1 MNTGNLIPEYRLIA
15 RRRRRCI
22 RRWFGGCVGYA
33 FFLVLAFPFASL
45 VWVQDKSLDAQLMT
59 IRQEVS
65 DSELHL
71 KREESE
77 LEDAQTTLKAT
88 KLVENQS
95 DWSILLAVLAGE
107 VGDDIVL
114 KTCKVEPMKSDDEAA
129 AGSRAGSPLRSL
141 GGAIAAQAEDDDKSP
156 IHVEADQFLIEL
168 HGYGLTQRAV
178 SHFVLRLERT
188 GLFEM
193 VTLKKTRR
201 EPFMKDNAIA
211 FQLKC
216 YLKGENRGGGA

>member
-1 MNTGNLIPEYRLIA
+1 M
-15 RRRRRCI
+15 
-22 RRWFGGCVGYA
+22 GYTI
-33 FFLVLAFPFASL
+33 FLALAFPFASL

-59 IRQEVS
+59 VRQEVS

-71 KREESE
+71 KRMESE
-77 LEDAQTTLKAT
+77 FEDAQTTLNAT

-107 VGDDIVL
+107 VGEDIVL
-114 KTCKVEPMKSDDEAA
+114 KTCKVEPMESDDEAA
-129 AGSRAGSPLRSL
+129 AGTRAGSPLRSL
-141 GGAIAAQAEDDDKSP
+141 AGAVTTQAEDDDKPP

-211 FQLKC
+211 FHLKC
-216 YLKGENRGGGA
+216 YLRGENQGGGS